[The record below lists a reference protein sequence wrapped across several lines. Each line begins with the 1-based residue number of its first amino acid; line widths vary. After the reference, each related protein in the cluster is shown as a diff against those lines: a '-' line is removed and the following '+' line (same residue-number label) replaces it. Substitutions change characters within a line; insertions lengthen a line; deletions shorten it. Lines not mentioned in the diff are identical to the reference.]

1 MFVHLPWGVGQLC
14 FPPNKVP
21 SHCRESHSCYWH
33 KGLMGADCIRQPVL
47 TLLFHGGG
55 KHNSISLQPLWWDSS
70 RPQKSHHLHLPVA
83 KWHKTKGI
91 KEKLSLRKTPYSHF
105 PTLLSSSCIFSEEN
119 LFEHGTKSV
128 WTVHDTESWEN
139 FTINLEWHKKR
150 GKKKTTLG
158 KYHTNV
164 GQNYQTWNHHPI
176 PQFFKFKFY
185 FGLLIH
191 VSWKWRSLIGSGW
204 TLFCKWLPNA

>member
-1 MFVHLPWGVGQLC
+1 MFIHLPWGVGQLC

-55 KHNSISLQPLWWDSS
+55 KHNSISLPPLWRDSS

-119 LFEHGTKSV
+119 LFEDGTKSV
-128 WTVHDTESWEN
+128 WTVHDPESWEN
-139 FTINLEWHKKR
+139 FTINLEWHKK
-150 GKKKTTLG
+150 GGGEQPLG
-158 KYHTNV
+158 SIIRVQSSITRP
-164 GQNYQTWNHHPI
+164 GTII
-176 PQFFKFKFY
+176 PFPGSLNLNFILAY
-185 FGLLIH
+185 WSMWTESEGL
-191 VSWKWRSLIGSGW
+191 W
-204 TLFCKWLPNA
+204 